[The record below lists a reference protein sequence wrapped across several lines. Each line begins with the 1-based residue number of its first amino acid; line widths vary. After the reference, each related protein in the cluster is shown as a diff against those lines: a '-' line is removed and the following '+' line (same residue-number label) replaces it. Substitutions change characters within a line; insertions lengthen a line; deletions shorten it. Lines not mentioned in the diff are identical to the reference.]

1 MTSFWEVPSKLKH
14 MLSDFE
20 IYGMQ
25 GNRLVRPRYNIL
37 LDEITYEKK
46 EDSRLIHGIPTCCEG
61 ASCDLYMHGC
71 FPRFQDKHFG
81 DRVTVVCDVIHS
93 TIS

>member
-61 ASCDLYMHGC
+61 ASLNCTCM
-71 FPRFQDKHFG
+71 
-81 DRVTVVCDVIHS
+81 DVSHVFKTSILE
-93 TIS
+93 TGLQWFAM